1 MQLDMLYNFCINLK
15 TLRRDVVVI
24 HESKISKFVK
34 KLSSRLL
41 IFTILCGSQEIEFT
55 IQKFRIA
62 N

>member
-1 MQLDMLYNFCINLK
+1 MQLDMLYNLCINLK

-41 IFTILCGSQEIEFT
+41 IFIILYDLQEIECT
-55 IQKFRIA
+55 IQKFRVA
-62 N
+62 S